1 MPRASSLSTHRVAD
15 PYVIDVKAVDDGA
28 ADRLAAVE
36 RLARW
41 MDGIFTLPG
50 TRFRFGLDPLLGLIP
65 GIGNLATF
73 LVSAAL
79 IRVMA
84 RHGASGEVLVRMAG
98 NVLVDAVVGAIPVI
112 GNLFDFA
119 FRANERNVVLL
130 KRHYGEGRY
139 RGSGRL
145 TAALILAGVFGFL
158 ALAIAGAWVLVE
170 WAWTRLF
177 A

>member
-1 MPRASSLSTHRVAD
+1 MLRTSSPSTPRVID

-28 ADRLAAVE
+28 DDRLAAVE

-41 MDGIFTLPG
+41 MDGMFTLPG

-79 IRVMA
+79 VRVMA

-98 NVLVDAVVGAIPVI
+98 NVLVDAVLGAIPVI

-139 RGSGRL
+139 RGSGRR

-158 ALAIAGAWVLVE
+158 ALAIAGAWVFVE